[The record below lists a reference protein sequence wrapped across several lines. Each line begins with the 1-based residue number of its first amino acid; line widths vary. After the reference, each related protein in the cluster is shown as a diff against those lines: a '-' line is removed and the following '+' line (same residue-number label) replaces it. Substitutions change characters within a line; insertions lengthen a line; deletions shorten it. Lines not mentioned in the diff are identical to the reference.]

1 MAGNSLRL
9 DVMMTAVDRITAPM
23 RHVTQAG
30 NQASEALRANRTQLE
45 RLQDSQRDVASFR
58 ALKAAQEQTKA
69 AIAAN
74 QKKMRDLAVAMQST
88 TTPTRQM
95 AAEFRRAQREA
106 QVLSQQHTNQRDELQ
121 GLRNRLREAGISTS
135 NLADGERELRA
146 RITAANAEIE
156 RQAEAL
162 RHATRQ
168 QERLT
173 QARERFDRT
182 RATAGNMAGAGA
194 AAMVGG
200 GAALYGAAR
209 MVAPQMQAQQQGA
222 LVAAQNGDP
231 IERAKE
237 YESIIRGIRA
247 DGLSDDMAAIGA
259 AVSAAKSTLGALGTV
274 DSTGLDSAARK
285 AMDMSAVLGGEAA
298 ENIQIVGILLKNNMA
313 KNADEAFDLLTAGM
327 QGVSAQ
333 MRGEMPEILHEYSTH
348 FRGMGMDGKQ
358 SMSLLVAMAKQGKFA
373 LDKAGDAIKEFSI
386 RGSDMSKT
394 SVEAY
399 KSIGLNAKAMSSAIA
414 KGGDGARI
422 AMQRTAKGLLDIKD
436 PAERANAAI
445 ALFGTPVEDLAIDQI
460 PAFLS
465 ALANTNDTLGD
476 VSGAADRLGKTLRDN
491 LAGDVEKL
499 SGSWSELTSTLM
511 DSQNGPL
518 RGIVQSVTAAVGSV
532 REWAK
537 ENPGLA
543 KGLVTAAV
551 GIAAL
556 VTAGGALTVVL
567 ASLLG
572 PFAMVRYAMATMS
585 ITGGPLLGL
594 LPKLASAIG
603 VVKTALLALAANPVA
618 LAIAAIVA
626 VIAGAAYL
634 IWKNWD
640 AVKAYLVGAWA
651 EIRAGFSGGISGI
664 LRTLAN
670 FSPLGLVYQ
679 AFAGVLSYLGIDLP
693 TRFTQFGSDI
703 LLGLANGI
711 TNALG
716 SVKTAITNAGDATI
730 GWFKEKLGIHSPSR
744 VFAELGGFT
753 MQGLDQGLS
762 EAQNGPL
769 KTVADMAKQIT
780 AAGTIALGASMTM
793 PAMAGLPA
801 MPQVAAMSEWP
812 AMPAFDTRAPLS
824 AAPPA
829 AAAAPAM
836 PAISIN
842 IHPSQGM
849 DEQALAKEVARQVEL
864 AMQRVTRQQA
874 ARGRSSLSDR
884 E

>member
-1 MAGNSLRL
+1 MAGSSLRL
-9 DVMMTAVDRITAPM
+9 DVLMTAVDRITAPM

-58 ALKAAQEQTKA
+58 AMKAAQEQTKA
-69 AIAAN
+69 AMAAN

-88 TTPTRQM
+88 ANPTRQM

-106 QVLSQQHTNQRDELQ
+106 QALSQQHTNQRDELQ

-135 NLADGERELRA
+135 NLSDGERELRA

-173 QARERFDRT
+173 QARERYDST
-182 RATAGNMAGAGA
+182 REAAGTMAGAGA
-194 AAMVGG
+194 AAMLGG

-209 MVAPQMQAQQQGA
+209 MAAPQMQAQQQGA

-247 DGLSDDMAAIGA
+247 DGLSEDMAAIGA

-274 DSTGLDSAARK
+274 DSTGLDTAARR

-298 ENIQIVGILLKNNMA
+298 EHIQIVGILLKNNMA
-313 KNADEAFDLLTAGM
+313 KNADEAFDLLIAGM

-373 LDKAGDAIKEFSI
+373 LDKTGDAIKEFSI

-399 KSIGLNAKAMSSAIA
+399 KSIGLNAATMSSAIA

-476 VSGAADRLGKTLRDN
+476 VSGAADQLGKTLRDN

-518 RGIVQSVTAAVGSV
+518 RGIVQSITGVIGTV

-556 VTAGGALTVVL
+556 VAAGGALTVVL

-572 PFAMVRYAMATMS
+572 PFAMVRYAMATMA
-585 ITGGPLLGL
+585 ITSGPLLGL
-594 LPKLASAIG
+594 LPKLGLAIRAVGSALW
-603 VVKTALLALAANPVA
+603 VLATNPVV
-618 LAIAAIVA
+618 LAIAAVVA

-640 AVKAYLVGAWA
+640 TLGPKFTAMWA
-651 EIRAGFSGGISGI
+651 GIKTIFEQTMGWFSG
-664 LRTLAN
+664 
-670 FSPLGLVYQ
+670 
-679 AFAGVLSYLGIDLP
+679 LP
-693 TRFTQFGSDI
+693 ARFTQFGSDI
-703 LLGLANGI
+703 LQGLANGI

-716 SVKTAITNAGDATI
+716 SVKTAITNAGESTI

-744 VFAELGGFT
+744 VFAELGGYT
-753 MQGLDQGLS
+753 MEGLDQGLS
-762 EAQNGPL
+762 DAQNGPL
-769 KTVADMAKQIT
+769 KTVADMAKQLT
-780 AAGTIALGASMTM
+780 AAGTVALGASMAM
-793 PAMAGLPA
+793 PVMAGLPA
-801 MPQVAAMSEWP
+801 MPQMAAMSELP

-836 PAISIN
+836 PPIHIEV
-842 IHPSQGM
+842 HPSQGM
-849 DEQALAKEVARQVEL
+849 DEQALAKEIARQVEL

>member
-1 MAGNSLRL
+1 MAANSLRL
-9 DVMMTAVDRITAPM
+9 EVLMSAVDRITSPM
-23 RHVTQAG
+23 RHITQAG

-45 RLQDSQRDVASFR
+45 RLQDTQRDVASFR
-58 ALKAAQEQTKA
+58 ALKAAQEQTKT

-88 TTPTRQM
+88 TSPTRAM
-95 AAEFRRAQREA
+95 SAEFRRAQREA
-106 QVLSQQHTNQRDELQ
+106 QVLGQQHTTQQGQLQ
-121 GLRNRLREAGISTS
+121 GLRNRLREAGVSTH
-135 NLADGERELRA
+135 NLSDGERELRA
-146 RITAANAEIE
+146 RITGANSEIE
-156 RQAEAL
+156 RQAQAL
-162 RHATRQ
+162 RNATRQ
-168 QERLT
+168 QERMT
-173 QARERFDRT
+173 QAKERFERT
-182 RATAGNMAGAGA
+182 RSKASSLAGYGA
-194 AAMVGG
+194 AGMATG
-200 GAALYGAAR
+200 GAALYAGAQMA
-209 MVAPQMQAQQQGA
+209 APQMDAQRQGA

-231 IERAKE
+231 IAQAKE

-259 AVSAAKSTLGALGTV
+259 AVSAAKSTLGALGTL
-274 DSTGLDSAARK
+274 DSTGLDNAARK

-333 MRGEMPEILHEYSTH
+333 MRGEMPEILQEYSTH

-373 LDKAGDAIKEFSI
+373 LDKTGDAIKEFSI

-399 KSIGLNAKAMSSAIA
+399 KSIGLNAKTMSSAIA

-422 AMQRTAKGLLDIKD
+422 AMQRTAKGLLGIKD

-465 ALANTNDTLGD
+465 ALSNTGDTLGD
-476 VSGAADRLGKTLRDN
+476 VTGAADQLGKTLRDN
-491 LAGDVEKL
+491 LSGDVEKL

-518 RGIVQSVTAAVGSV
+518 RGIVQSITSVIGSV
-532 REWAK
+532 RQWSQ

-551 GIAAL
+551 GVAAL
-556 VTAGGALTVVL
+556 VAVGGALTVAL
-567 ASLLG
+567 ASMIG
-572 PFAMVRYAMATMS
+572 PFAMVRYGMAMMGV
-585 ITGGPLLGL
+585 TGTPLLGL
-594 LPKLASAIG
+594 FPKLVMAIRTVG
-603 VVKTALLALAANPVA
+603 TALWTLAANPVV
-618 LAIAAIVA
+618 LAISAIVA
-626 VIAGAAYL
+626 VIALAAYL

-640 AVKAYLVGAWA
+640 TLGPKFAALWA
-651 EIRAGFSGGISGI
+651 GIKTIFEQTMGW
-664 LRTLAN
+664 
-670 FSPLGLVYQ
+670 
-679 AFAGVLSYLGIDLP
+679 FASLP
-693 TRFTQFGSDI
+693 ARFTQFGSDI
-703 LLGLANGI
+703 LQGLANGI
-711 TNALG
+711 TSALG
-716 SVKTAITNAGDATI
+716 FVKTAITDAGDSTI

-762 EAQNGPL
+762 QAQGGPL
-769 KTVADMAKQIT
+769 KTVADMAKQLT
-780 AAGTIALGASMTM
+780 TAGTIALGASMAM

-801 MPQVAAMSEWP
+801 MPQMTAMSELP
-812 AMPAFDTRAPLS
+812 AMAAFDNRAPLS
-824 AAPPA
+824 AAPQ
-829 AAAAPAM
+829 AAAPAPAM
-836 PAISIN
+836 PPISIN
-842 IHPSQGM
+842 VHPSQGM
-849 DEQALAKEVARQVEL
+849 DEQALAKEVARQVAL
-864 AMQRVTRQQA
+864 ILQRNNSQQA